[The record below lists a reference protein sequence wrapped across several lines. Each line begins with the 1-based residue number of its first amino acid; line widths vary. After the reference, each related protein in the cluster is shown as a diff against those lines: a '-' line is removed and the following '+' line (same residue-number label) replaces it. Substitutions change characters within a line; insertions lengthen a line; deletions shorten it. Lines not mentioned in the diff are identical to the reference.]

1 MIIFSAAVSASV
13 TGDES
18 AFEDTSKPASYIC
31 MIVEPAACAACIRPV
46 SKSDGWFSVIMLIRP
61 DNSGFGG
68 SRPKLSNGSSGFVE
82 SEQGVDWRWP
92 HRLGIGVSAT
102 LDSAKFRVREPIGNE
117 GLVMKFDAVLSDMD
131 LSALLCSKVC
141 HDVISPVG
149 AIANGLEVLEDE
161 KDAEMRDIAFDLVK
175 RSSRQASA
183 KLQFCRIA
191 FGAAGSAGSSID
203 TGDAEDVARKFI
215 GEDKIEL
222 EWAIP
227 REIRPKSEVKLMLN
241 MLMLAI
247 SSIPRGGKI
256 VMGVADGG
264 GITATA
270 TGKNAKVPEKTSVM
284 LSGDV
289 QEEAMD
295 ARLAQV
301 YYTLRLASECSLELA
316 AAAAEDSV
324 IYTAS
329 AA

>member
-1 MIIFSAAVSASV
+1 
-13 TGDES
+13 
-18 AFEDTSKPASYIC
+18 
-31 MIVEPAACAACIRPV
+31 
-46 SKSDGWFSVIMLIRP
+46 
-61 DNSGFGG
+61 
-68 SRPKLSNGSSGFVE
+68 
-82 SEQGVDWRWP
+82 
-92 HRLGIGVSAT
+92 
-102 LDSAKFRVREPIGNE
+102 
-117 GLVMKFDAVLSDMD
+117 MKFDAVLSDMD

-247 SSIPRGGKI
+247 ASIPRGGKI

-316 AAAAEDSV
+316 AAAADDSV
-324 IYTAS
+324 TYTAS
-329 AA
+329 AG